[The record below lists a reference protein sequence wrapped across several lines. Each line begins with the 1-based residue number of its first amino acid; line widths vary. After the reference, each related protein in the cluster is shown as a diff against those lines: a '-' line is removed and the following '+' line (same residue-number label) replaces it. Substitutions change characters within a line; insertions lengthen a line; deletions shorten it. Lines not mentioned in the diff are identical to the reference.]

1 MTTIQHNTD
10 QVEKEVGENYTYFK
24 DNFSELVEK
33 YKDRF
38 LVIRSREVQKDFET
52 DKEAILW
59 AMKEYP
65 DGMFSVQEV
74 SSKEINLGSISS
86 YAVL

>member
-1 MTTIQHNTD
+1 MTTIQYNAD

-24 DNFSELVEK
+24 NNFSELVEK

-59 AMKEYP
+59 AMEEYP
-65 DGMFSVQEV
+65 DGMFSVQKASTE
-74 SSKEINLGSISS
+74 EISLGSISS

>member
-1 MTTIQHNTD
+1 MTTTQSNTE
-10 QVEKEVGENYTYFK
+10 QIEKEVGENYTYFK
-24 DNFSELVEK
+24 DNFPELIEK

-59 AMKEYP
+59 AMKEYS
-65 DGMFSVQEV
+65 DGMFSIQKVSNKEV
-74 SSKEINLGSISS
+74 NLGSISS